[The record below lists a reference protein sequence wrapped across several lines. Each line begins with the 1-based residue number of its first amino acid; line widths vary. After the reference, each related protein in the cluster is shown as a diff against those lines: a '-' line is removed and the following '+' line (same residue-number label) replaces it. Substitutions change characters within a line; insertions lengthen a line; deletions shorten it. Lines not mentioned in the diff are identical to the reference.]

1 MKKTIFTLLLVAIGG
16 MTTLMAQQRIWLLGD
31 GTMAS
36 PIEEN
41 QNVVGWG
48 DALATRVQ
56 AGVALKN
63 LAAYGL
69 NLNELVQ
76 KGGLDSLIVEKVRK
90 DILLIQ
96 VGQNDLKETNVHQYS
111 SLELFTERLLAVV
124 NAAQA
129 KKMQVVLC
137 TPIAQPYY
145 KDGVLIDR
153 LGGYA
158 EAVRRVAV
166 SSGVLLV
173 DVEQLSKEWI
183 ASLGEEGIA
192 AYYVGLDTA
201 KTPEGEYLL
210 NEAGAQAVAKIVADA
225 LLATGNKMI
234 LKVIK

>member
-1 MKKTIFTLLLVAIGG
+1 MKKTFFSLLLVAIGSV
-16 MTTLMAQQRIWLLGD
+16 TALMAQQRIWLLGD

-36 PIEEN
+36 PVEEN

-48 DALATRVQ
+48 DALLTRVQ
-56 AGVALKN
+56 AGIEVKN
-63 LAAYGL
+63 LAAYGM
-69 NLNELVQ
+69 NLNEFAQ

-90 DILLIQ
+90 DILLVQ
-96 VGQNDLKETNVHQYS
+96 VGQNDLKETNMLQYS
-111 SLELFTERLLAVV
+111 SLELFTERLLALVE
-124 NAAQA
+124 AAQA

-137 TPIAQPYY
+137 TPMAQPYY

-173 DVEQLSKEWI
+173 DLEKLSKDWM
-183 ASLGEEGIA
+183 ASLGEDGVA
-192 AYYVGLDTA
+192 AYYVGLDTTH
-201 KTPEGEYLL
+201 TPEGEYLL
-210 NEAGAQAVAKIVADA
+210 NEDGAQAVAKMVADV
-225 LLATGNKMI
+225 LLATGNKLI